1 MGGEVCSRLG
11 SGFCSRVGESW
22 KRKKK
27 NLNETVS
34 KSKVGKYF
42 KLEARKT
49 CFTKEICAG
58 TATFLT
64 MAYIIT
70 VNATILADSGGTCS
84 FEDCTPSSIVSN
96 ATNNIINDQKPTPD
110 CKFKPNIGYQ
120 NCLTKT
126 KSDLIVATVL
136 TSLFGCVG
144 MGVFANLP
152 LAVAPG
158 MGINAYFAYNLV
170 GFHGSGPMT
179 YQTALAVVLV
189 EGCAFLAIALIGFR
203 AKLARLIPRAV
214 RLASAAGI
222 GLFIAFTGLQA
233 QQGVGLVGPSSSTML
248 TLAACSRINPV
259 TGACDG
265 GILRS
270 PTFWL
275 GVTGLLIMSYGLM
288 KNIKGSMI
296 YGIVFVTLVSWI
308 RGTSVTFFP
317 DTQIGDT
324 KYEYFKKVVDFQG
337 IQNTAGAISFSEFN
351 RSEVWIALVTILYVD
366 VLATTGTLF
375 SLAEVGGFVDEKG
388 RFEGEYIAYIVDA
401 ISTIIGSVLGTSP
414 TAVYVEST
422 AGIKEGGRTGITT
435 IVVGFYFLLSLCFIP
450 LLASVPP
457 WAIGPSLV
465 MVGMMMMKVV
475 KDIDWDNMKEGVP
488 AFVTILLMPLTYSI
502 SNGIIG
508 GIMIYLALNLY
519 DYVVVSVKWLVDL
532 MRKAMGSVQNQVSA
546 TNTNEP
552 ISVIAP

>member
-1 MGGEVCSRLG
+1 MGGEVCSRFG
-11 SGFCSRVGESW
+11 GGFCSRLGESW

-49 CFTKEICAG
+49 CFTREICAG

-84 FEDCTPSSIVSN
+84 IQDCTPPSIGSN
-96 ATNNIINDQKPTPD
+96 ATSNIMNDQKPTPD

-120 NCLTKT
+120 NCLTQT

-170 GFHGSGPMT
+170 GLHGSGPMT

-189 EGCAFLAIALIGFR
+189 EGCAFLAIAVIGFR
-203 AKLARLIPRAV
+203 AKLARLIPRPV

-248 TLAACSRINPV
+248 TLAACSSINPV

-275 GVTGLLIMSYGLM
+275 GATGLLLMSYGLM

-317 DTQIGDT
+317 YTQIGDT
-324 KYEYFKKVVDFQG
+324 RYDYFKKVVDFEG

-401 ISTIIGSVLGTSP
+401 ISTITGSVLGTSP

-422 AGIKEGGRTGITT
+422 AGIREGGRTGITT
-435 IVVGFYFLLSLCFIP
+435 IVVGFYFLLSLCFVP

-475 KDIDWDNMKEGVP
+475 KDIDWDKIKEGVP

-508 GIMIYLALNLY
+508 GIMIYVALNLY
-519 DYVVVSVKWLVDL
+519 DYVVVSVKWLTDL
-532 MRKAMGSVQNQVSA
+532 MRKAMGGVQNQISA
-546 TNTNEP
+546 ANTNES
-552 ISVIAP
+552 ISVIAL

>member
-11 SGFCSRVGESW
+11 TGFCSRFGESW

-27 NLNETVS
+27 NWNETAS

-49 CFTKEICAG
+49 CFTREICAG

-70 VNATILADSGGTCS
+70 VNATKLADSGRTCS
-84 FEDCTPSSIVSN
+84 IQDCTPPSIASN
-96 ATNNIINDQKPTPD
+96 ATNNIINDQKPIPD

-144 MGVFANLP
+144 MGVFANLS

-158 MGINAYFAYNLV
+158 MGFNAYFAYNLV
-170 GFHGSGPMT
+170 GLHGSGPMT

-189 EGCAFLAIALIGFR
+189 EGCAFLSIALIGYR

-214 RLASAAGI
+214 RVASAAGI
-222 GLFIAFTGLQA
+222 GLFIAFSGLQT
-233 QQGVGLVGPSSSTML
+233 QQGVGIVGPSSSTML
-248 TLAACSRINPV
+248 TLATCSRINPV
-259 TGACDG
+259 TDACEG

-275 GVTGLLIMSYGLM
+275 GATGLLI
-288 KNIKGSMI
+288 IMI

-308 RGTSVTFFP
+308 RGTTVTFFP

-324 KYEYFKKVVDFQG
+324 KYDYFKRVVDFQG
-337 IQNTAGAISFSEFN
+337 IQTTAGAISFSEFN

-401 ISTIIGSVLGTSP
+401 IATIIGYALGTSP

-422 AGIKEGGRTGITT
+422 EGGRTGITT

-465 MVGMMMMKVV
+465 MVGMMMMKMV
-475 KDIDWDNMKEGVP
+475 KDIDWDNIKEGVP

-508 GIMIYLALNLY
+508 GIMIYVALNFY
-519 DYVVVSVKWLVDL
+519 DYVVMSVKWLMGL
-532 MRKAMGSVQNQVSA
+532 MRKAMGGVQNQVSA
-546 TNTNEP
+546 TNTHEP
-552 ISVIAP
+552 IPVIAP

>member
-1 MGGEVCSRLG
+1 MGGEACSRLG
-11 SGFCSRVGESW
+11 TGFCSRLGESW

-27 NLNETVS
+27 NLDETIS

-49 CFTKEICAG
+49 CFTREICA
-58 TATFLT
+58 
-64 MAYIIT
+64 
-70 VNATILADSGGTCS
+70 
-84 FEDCTPSSIVSN
+84 
-96 ATNNIINDQKPTPD
+96 
-110 CKFKPNIGYQ
+110 
-120 NCLTKT
+120 
-126 KSDLIVATVL
+126 
-136 TSLFGCVG
+136 G

-170 GFHGSGPMT
+170 GLHGSGPMT

-189 EGCAFLAIALIGFR
+189 E
-203 AKLARLIPRAV
+203 
-214 RLASAAGI
+214 
-222 GLFIAFTGLQA
+222 
-233 QQGVGLVGPSSSTML
+233 GLVGPSSSTML

-259 TGACDG
+259 TGACEG

-275 GVTGLLIMSYGLM
+275 GTTGLLIMSYGLM

-317 DTQIGDT
+317 YTQIGDS
-324 KYEYFKKVVDFQG
+324 KYGYFKKVVDFQG
-337 IQNTAGAISFSEFN
+337 IQNTNGAISFSEFN
-351 RSEVWIALVTILYVD
+351 RSEVWIALVTILYVG

-388 RFEGEYIAYIVDA
+388 RFEGKYIAYIVDA
-401 ISTIIGSVLGTSP
+401 IATIIGSALGTSP

-435 IVVGFYFLLSLCFIP
+435 IVVGFYFLLSLCFLP

-475 KDIDWDNMKEGVP
+475 KDIDWDNIKEGVP

-502 SNGIIG
+502 SNGITG
-508 GIMIYLALNLY
+508 GIMIYVALNFY
-519 DYVVVSVKWLVDL
+519 DYVVMSVKWLLGL
-532 MRKAMGSVQNQVSA
+532 MRKAMGGVQNQVSA

>member
-11 SGFCSRVGESW
+11 TGFCSRFGESW

-27 NLNETVS
+27 NWNETAS

-49 CFTKEICAG
+49 CFTREICAG

-70 VNATILADSGGTCS
+70 VNATKLADSGRTCS
-84 FEDCTPSSIVSN
+84 IQDCTPPSIASN
-96 ATNNIINDQKPTPD
+96 ATNNIINDQKPIPD

-144 MGVFANLP
+144 MGVFANLS

-158 MGINAYFAYNLV
+158 MGFNAYFAYNLV
-170 GFHGSGPMT
+170 GLHGSGPMT

-189 EGCAFLAIALIGFR
+189 EGCAFLAIALIGYR
-203 AKLARLIPRAV
+203 AKLARLYS
-214 RLASAAGI
+214 RLQ
-222 GLFIAFTGLQA
+222 T
-233 QQGVGLVGPSSSTML
+233 QQGVGIVGPSSSTML
-248 TLAACSRINPV
+248 TLATCSRINPV
-259 TGACDG
+259 TDACEG

-275 GVTGLLIMSYGLM
+275 CAHRVVNHVLWINE
-288 KNIKGSMI
+288 NIKGSMI
-296 YGIVFVTLVSWI
+296 YGIVFVTLVSGLEVTLNMIISKGLWI
-308 RGTSVTFFP
+308 
-317 DTQIGDT
+317 
-324 KYEYFKKVVDFQG
+324 FKEFKPHWC
-337 IQNTAGAISFSEFN
+337 NRFSEFN

-366 VLATTGTLF
+366 VLATTGTSF

-401 ISTIIGSVLGTSP
+401 IATIIGYALGTSP

-422 AGIKEGGRTGITT
+422 VGIKESRTGITT
-435 IVVGFYFLLSLCFIP
+435 IVYRVYFLLSLCFIP
-450 LLASVPP
+450 LLA
-457 WAIGPSLV
+457 
-465 MVGMMMMKVV
+465 
-475 KDIDWDNMKEGVP
+475 DIDWDNIKM
-488 AFVTILLMPLTYSI
+488 FLLLFNFIDAINNSI

-508 GIMIYLALNLY
+508 VMIYVALISN
-519 DYVVVSVKWLVDL
+519 DCMVISVKMAD
-532 MRKAMGSVQNQVSA
+532 GF
-546 TNTNEP
+546 
-552 ISVIAP
+552 